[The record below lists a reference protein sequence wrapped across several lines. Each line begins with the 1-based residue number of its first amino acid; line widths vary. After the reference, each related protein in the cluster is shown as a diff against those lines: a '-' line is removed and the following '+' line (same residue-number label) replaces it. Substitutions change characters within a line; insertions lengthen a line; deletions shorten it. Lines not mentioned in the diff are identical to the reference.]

1 MKLRKVQPSTGFT
14 FINGKEESARRKGK
28 DALPRSAVRF
38 VRAPSGAF
46 VLMECVVR
54 KDDMK
59 FDGNLRR
66 RFERTTRRGETI
78 NMRRKGARQTVDK
91 SVWRSL
97 LLRYVSLSGDLP
109 SVSSLIFACAC
120 SSLRALFPVRG
131 RLIPSS

>member
-38 VRAPSGAF
+38 VCAPSGAF
-46 VLMECVVR
+46 VLTECVVR

-78 NMRRKGARQTVDK
+78 NMRRKGAGQTVDK

>member
-1 MKLRKVQPSTGFT
+1 M
-14 FINGKEESARRKGK
+14 
-28 DALPRSAVRF
+28 
-38 VRAPSGAF
+38 
-46 VLMECVVR
+46 VR

-66 RFERTTRRGETI
+66 RFERSTRRGETI
-78 NMRRKGARQTVDK
+78 NMRRKGAGQTVDK

-97 LLRYVSLSGDLP
+97 LLRYVSLSGNLP